1 MYLWK
6 FMHIVGQRKLYLSR
20 GDQFK
25 DSLEGKETELSRKI
39 RAAVHNDAAFASSSA
54 CYDRNRRCVAI
65 SSWYTGDT
73 ESRKMW
79 EKFAPGPADIA
90 VRSTVSRLKK
100 ALFEHKDKL
109 CIRKVEYIENHEI
122 EFTKFGCPFY
132 PFSIK
137 ADRDFDYE
145 SEIRVIYG
153 DGKACKDGSPLYNA
167 PELVEAGVELTVD
180 PSILIDTVILSPE
193 APDCFLNSIQTL
205 ICCLNI
211 NLKVKN
217 SALKEG

>member
-1 MYLWK
+1 
-6 FMHIVGQRKLYLSR
+6 MHIVGQRKLYLSR

-25 DSLEGKETELSRKI
+25 DSLEGKETERSRKI
-39 RAAVHNDAAFASSSA
+39 RKKVHDQASYKENSEL
-54 CYDRNRRCVAI
+54 YDRNRRCVAI
-65 SSWYTGDT
+65 SCWYTGNT

-109 CIRKVEYIENHEI
+109 CIRRVEYIENHEI

-137 ADRDFDYE
+137 ADKDDDE

-153 DGKACKDGSPLYNA
+153 DGKACKDGSLYNA
-167 PELVEAGVELTVD
+167 PKLVEAGVELTVD

-211 NLKVKN
+211 NLKVEN
-217 SALKEG
+217 SAFCQTRRE